1 MAPLS
6 WRKRLGCWP
15 GINGGSRCSI
25 AGQCGCGVFLER
37 QDTDSDGRS
46 EASFSF
52 VLPATGSTHTVQALE
67 PADESVRGWRGWF
80 FRQMVKVH
88 PIFQFEHIVSL
99 KSSSGRFFQ
108 KGSCIALHLGPR
120 CFMIFPLHP
129 VGSFA
134 MNGNQSLE
142 LRSAAWMSFE
152 THLDCYQN
160 TLQAYNANVLESLM
174 LFLALRRF
182 GIAFHD
188 GDVET
193 WMDFRLDV
201 KGRPFTWMVTW
212 PKLRKW
218 TGL

>member
-25 AGQCGCGVFLER
+25 AGRCGCGVLLER

-52 VLPATGSTHTVQALE
+52 VLPATGSTHIVQALE

-99 KSSSGRFFQ
+99 KSSGGRFFQ
-108 KGSCIALHLGPR
+108 KGSCSALHLDVSW
-120 CFMIFPLHP
+120 FFPSCRQFCHEWESKFRT
-129 VGSFA
+129 SFC
-134 MNGNQSLE
+134 SLDVIWNSPW
-142 LRSAAWMSFE
+142 LLPKHASP
-152 THLDCYQN
+152 
-160 TLQAYNANVLESLM
+160 LQAYNANILVSLM
-174 LFLALRRF
+174 LF
-182 GIAFHD
+182 
-188 GDVET
+188 
-193 WMDFRLDV
+193 
-201 KGRPFTWMVTW
+201 
-212 PKLRKW
+212 
-218 TGL
+218 